1 MVPAEMVFL
10 VPFLEAPE
18 SFPSAIQIVAQN
30 GSSKSPLLG
39 AHVLSLLQPR
49 GPTLSLQCAL
59 TFLLQGLSTP
69 CSTNPFL
76 YQLSGDPEAA
86 EGLLKCRRPQQG
98 LEHGA
103 GVGG

>member
-1 MVPAEMVFL
+1 MVPAGMVFL
-10 VPFLEAPE
+10 VPFLKAPE
-18 SFPSAIQIVAQN
+18 SFPSARDIQIVAQN

-49 GPTLSLQCAL
+49 GPAVSLECAL
-59 TFLLQGLSTP
+59 TLLLQGLGTP

-86 EGLLKCRRPQQG
+86 AGLPKCR
-98 LEHGA
+98 
-103 GVGG
+103 